1 MFQTLLKTIFRSA
14 LRRPVFTG
22 INLLG
27 LSLGIACSFIMLMY
41 VQQEWSYDKHF
52 PEGQQV
58 YRIGTGFMNMGS
70 FAVSQE
76 ILREHLTQSKDV
88 AAATRLTT
96 RGGDQ
101 VIKVDE
107 KTFIEP
113 NAIFVDSTFFEV
125 FAYTFEAGSAAN
137 ALTNPNSVVLTADL
151 AEKYFGTKAVIGKY
165 LEVGEEEALFQITGV
180 VEAQTKNSHL
190 PNGLWFPIYPK
201 LRGETNWMSGSLY
214 NYAKL
219 QAQADEADLVA
230 YLDQL
235 LRTEVY
241 PKINPQ
247 MEVEEWLQSS
257 NAVNFHPRPLKDIYL
272 GEPLRFELSAGG
284 NSLLVNMLAVI
295 GLIILLM
302 ASFNY
307 INLSTAVGITRARE
321 IGVKKTLG
329 ASPSV
334 LKLQFLLEAVL
345 FSLLAALIAAG
356 LADVLLYTV
365 EKITGSRLLGSIF
378 QHWTQGLGLLGFAL
392 IVGLLSGLYPAL
404 YLTRFKPASVLK
416 GKLNLSQ
423 KSFFRAGL
431 IVVQFTMAAFLLIGT
446 FTVYQQFQYMRQ
458 SDKGFQH
465 ENVLVV
471 YNLDSLSTQK
481 ESFRQE
487 IAQHTQVMNSSF
499 NSRMPAGRNLWQAT
513 YKTPEMEN
521 PQSFTTFPI
530 DADYLETIG
539 MQLVEGRSFSSE
551 LAEDSSALIL
561 NESAVRALE
570 LENPIGQVLNKDK
583 RIIGVIK
590 DFHFQ
595 DFHHSLV
602 PVVMNFDNTGHNL
615 ALKLKGDDTEAFL
628 SHLQEK
634 WQQFLP
640 SEELSYYFLDENLA
654 ALSEKEGVLSK
665 AIAIFSLLAI
675 FIACLGLFGLAVFM
689 TAIRTKEMGIRKI
702 LGASVTGIVGILA
715 KDFLQLISLAALIA
729 VPLAYWGG
737 QQWLADFAFRIE
749 LSWWLFVLPS
759 VAILLIAGLTV
770 SYHSIRLAHS
780 NPVEALQV
788 E

>member
-1 MFQTLLKTIFRSA
+1 MFHTLLKTIFRSA

-41 VQQEWSYDKHF
+41 VQQEWSYDNHF
-52 PEGQQV
+52 PEGKQV
-58 YRIGTGFMNMGS
+58 FRIGTGFMNMGS

-76 ILREHLTQSKDV
+76 ILREHLMQSKDV
-88 AAATRLTT
+88 EAATRLTT

-101 VIKVDE
+101 VIKVKE
-107 KTFIEP
+107 QTFIEP
-113 NAIFVDSTFFEV
+113 NVIFVDSTFFEV

-137 ALTNPNSVVLTADL
+137 ALKNPNSVVLTADL
-151 AEKYFGTKAVIGKY
+151 AEKYFGTKAVIGEY
-165 LEVGEEEALFQITGV
+165 LEVGEESALFQISGV

-219 QAQADEADLVA
+219 KAQAEEADLVA

-235 LRTEVY
+235 LRQEVY

-257 NAVNFHPRPLKDIYL
+257 NAVQFHPRPLKDIYL

-307 INLSTAVGITRARE
+307 INLSTAVGITRSRE

-345 FSLLAALIAAG
+345 FSVVAALIAAG
-356 LADVLLYTV
+356 LADVLLYAV
-365 EKITGSRLLGSIF
+365 EKITGSRLLESVF
-378 QHWTQGLGLLGFAL
+378 QHWTQGLGLFSFAL

-416 GKLNLSQ
+416 GKLNLNQ

-471 YNLDSLSTQK
+471 YKLDSLTNQK

-487 IAQHTQVMNSSF
+487 VAQHTQVMNSSF
-499 NSRMPAGRNLWQAT
+499 NSRMPAGRNLWQTT

-530 DADYLETIG
+530 DADYLETMG

-570 LENPIGQVLNKDK
+570 LENPIGQVLNKDQ

-640 SEELSYYFLDENLA
+640 DEELSYYFLDENLA

-702 LGASVTGIVGILA
+702 LGASVRGIVGILA

-729 VPLAYWGG
+729 IPLAYWGG

-759 VAILLIAGLTV
+759 LAILLIAGLTV
-770 SYHSIRLAHS
+770 SYHSVRLAHT
-780 NPVEALQV
+780 NPVEALHV

>member
-1 MFQTLLKTIFRSA
+1 MFQTLLKTIIRSA
-14 LRRPVFTG
+14 LRRPIFTG

-52 PEGQQV
+52 PEGKQV
-58 YRIGTGFMNMGS
+58 FRIGTDFMNMGS

-76 ILREHLTQSKDV
+76 VLREHLIQSKDV
-88 AAATRLTT
+88 QAATRLTT

-101 VIKVDE
+101 QVKVGG

-113 NAIFVDSTFFEV
+113 NSIYVDSSFFQV
-125 FAYTFEAGSAAN
+125 FGYTFEAGTSAT
-137 ALTNPNSVVLTADL
+137 ALQEPNSVVLTADL
-151 AEKYFGTKAVIGKY
+151 AEKYFGTKAVVGKY
-165 LEVGEEEALFQITGV
+165 LEVGEESTLFQITGV
-180 VEAQTKNSHL
+180 VETQTQYSHL
-190 PNGLWFPIYPK
+190 PTGLWFPIYPK

-219 QAQADEADLVA
+219 QPQADESDLVA

-235 LRTEVY
+235 LRTEIY

-247 MEVEEWLQSS
+247 MDVDEWIQSS
-257 NAVNFHPRPLKDIYL
+257 NAVHFHPRPLKDIYL

-284 NSLLVNMLAVI
+284 NSLLVNMLAII

-329 ASPSV
+329 AAPGI
-334 LKLQFLLEAVL
+334 LRLQFLLEAVV
-345 FSLLAALIAAG
+345 FSVLAALIAAA
-356 LADVLLYTV
+356 LADVLLYMV
-365 EKITGSRLLGSIF
+365 EKITGSRLMESVF
-378 QHWTQGLGLLGFAL
+378 QHWTHGALLLGFAL
-392 IVGLLSGLYPAL
+392 LVGLISGLYPAL
-404 YLTRFKPASVLK
+404 YLTRFKPASGLK

-423 KSFFRAGL
+423 KSVFRAGL

-458 SDKGFQH
+458 TDKGFQH

-471 YNLDSLSTQK
+471 YNLDSLYKQK

-487 IAQHTQVMNSSF
+487 VAQHTQVMNSSF

-539 MQLVEGRSFSSE
+539 MQLLEGRGFSRE

-561 NESAVRALE
+561 NESAVKALA
-570 LENPIGQVLNKDK
+570 LENPIGQVLNKDQ
-583 RIIGVIK
+583 RIIGIVK

-595 DFHHSLV
+595 DFHHDLV
-602 PVVMNFDNTGHNL
+602 PVVMTLDDSGYNL

-628 SHLQEK
+628 SHLQQK

-640 SEELSYYFLDENLA
+640 GEELSYYFLDENLA

-729 VPLAYWGG
+729 VPLAYYGG
-737 QQWLADFAFRIE
+737 QQWLSDFAFRIE
-749 LSWWLFVLPS
+749 LSWWLFVLPA

-770 SYHSIRLAHS
+770 SYHSVRLAHT
-780 NPVEALQV
+780 NPVEALHV